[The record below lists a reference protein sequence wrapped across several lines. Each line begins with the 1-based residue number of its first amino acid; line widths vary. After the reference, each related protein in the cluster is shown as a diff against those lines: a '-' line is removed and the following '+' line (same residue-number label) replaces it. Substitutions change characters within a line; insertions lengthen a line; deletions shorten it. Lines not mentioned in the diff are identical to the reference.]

1 MKKERENTMQEVTK
15 EQQYSGLYGEY
26 ASASHYLG
34 DTVKFGRNGQGEMIW
49 SYRNE
54 QGELVY
60 VVVDG
65 HSWPEEVKESEVKA

>member
-1 MKKERENTMQEVTK
+1 MPEVTK
-15 EQQYSGLYGEY
+15 EQQYSGLYGPY

-34 DTVKFGRNGQGEMIW
+34 DTLHFGHNGQGTVIW
-49 SYRNE
+49 SYRDE

-65 HSWPEEVKESEVKA
+65 NSWPEEVKESEVKS